1 MTTPPQRWDAEP
13 QSSGAGACGSG
24 AGGGQPSI
32 STATLRTARLVLRPI
47 EPNDLG
53 QWLRYCDESE
63 ESFRPYF
70 PTPDSLDPLLR
81 FDLAVQK
88 TLVGLQTGSAAR
100 FLAFD
105 AGDGRIV
112 GQVALNMIVR
122 GVMESC
128 MMGWAVHPAWQRRGI
143 GVEMCRRAI
152 AFAFAPSGGQ
162 GPGLGLHRVG
172 CSIMPRNVASLRL
185 AARLG
190 FRQEGLSRKYLRING
205 AWEDHVMFSQL
216 AEEFAG

>member
-1 MTTPPQRWDAEP
+1 MSTPPPRWGAEP
-13 QSSGAGACGSG
+13 VFAGTGG
-24 AGGGQPSI
+24 GGGQPGI
-32 STATLRTARLVLRPI
+32 GTVMLRTMRLVLRPI

-53 QWLRYCDESE
+53 QWLQYCDESDG
-63 ESFRPYF
+63 SFRPYF

-88 TLVGLQTGSAAR
+88 TLVGFQSGTAAR
-100 FLAFD
+100 FMAFD
-105 AGDGRIV
+105 VGDGRIV

-128 MMGWAVHPAWQRRGI
+128 VMGWAVHPAWQRRGF
-143 GVEMCRRAI
+143 GAEMCRSTLGL
-152 AFAFAPSGGQ
+152 AFAPALAAQ
-162 GPGLGLHRVG
+162 GKRSGLGLHRVG

-205 AWEDHVMFSQL
+205 MWEDHVMFSQL
-216 AEEFAG
+216 AEEFLA

>member
-1 MTTPPQRWDAEP
+1 VSTPFPERRDAKSP
-13 QSSGAGACGSG
+13 RDAD
-24 AGGGQPSI
+24 GGQGSI
-32 STATLRTARLVLRPI
+32 GSVTLRTARLLLRPI

-53 QWLRYCDESE
+53 EWLRYCDETDE
-63 ESFRPYF
+63 NFRPYF

-88 TLVGLQTGSAAR
+88 TVIGLQSGGAVR
-100 FLAFD
+100 FMAFD
-105 AGDGRIV
+105 AVDGRMA

-122 GVMESC
+122 GVMECC

-143 GVEMCRRAI
+143 GAEICLAAMRY
-152 AFAFAPSGGQ
+152 AFSPSGG
-162 GPGLGLHRVG
+162 GGSGLGLHRVG

-190 FRQEGLSRKYLRING
+190 FRQEGFSRKYLRING
-205 AWEDHVMFSQL
+205 VWEDHVMFSYL